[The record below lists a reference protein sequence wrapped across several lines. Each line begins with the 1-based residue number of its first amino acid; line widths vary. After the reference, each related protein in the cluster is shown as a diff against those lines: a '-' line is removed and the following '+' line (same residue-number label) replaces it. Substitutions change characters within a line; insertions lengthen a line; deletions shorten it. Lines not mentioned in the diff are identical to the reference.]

1 MVMQKEE
8 VIKAMT
14 EAINDMNR
22 QMAWENG
29 VSSDQ
34 VDETLAS
41 MQTELNRVNAIVYD
55 KLSELGMWATS

>member
-1 MVMQKEE
+1 MQKEE

-14 EAINDMNR
+14 DTINDMNR

-34 VDETLAS
+34 VDETLA
-41 MQTELNRVNAIVYD
+41 NFKN
-55 KLSELGMWATS
+55 

>member
-1 MVMQKEE
+1 MQKEE

-14 EAINDMNR
+14 DTINDMNR

-41 MQTELNRVNAIVYD
+41 MQDELNRVNAIVYD
-55 KLSELGMWATS
+55 KLNELGMWATS